1 MSLQVAKKIKAY
13 PFTIFEIL
21 FLKYTRQFYIGIGNI
36 GHFFKSPQPHLYFL
50 ALLYICIENPVFT
63 SYSSSRHST
72 SELLIDMRT
81 IGLIFPSAEKF
92 SCTRSYRRV
101 IFFNLSKN

>member
-36 GHFFKSPQPHLYFL
+36 GHFLNHLNHIYIFL
-50 ALLYICIENPVFT
+50 LSYTFALRTLPL
-63 SYSSSRHST
+63 
-72 SELLIDMRT
+72 LLILPHIHPPLHWSIDRQAFMST
-81 IGLIFPSAEKF
+81 QLDQF
-92 SCTRSYRRV
+92 SQVR
-101 IFFNLSKN
+101 KD